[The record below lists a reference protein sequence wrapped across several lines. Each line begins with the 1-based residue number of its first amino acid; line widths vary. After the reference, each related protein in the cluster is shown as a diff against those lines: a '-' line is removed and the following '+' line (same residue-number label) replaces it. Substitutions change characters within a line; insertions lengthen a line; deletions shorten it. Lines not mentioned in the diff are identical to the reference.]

1 MYVDK
6 FYRPKPHPIGLT
18 ALLSIGKLNMRDLEQ
33 RSLRKNTAIVDKKIP
48 WKIFPGDLNEKG
60 WLAWITALLGKQH
73 CSTRAFHSPRSL

>member
-48 WKIFPGDLNEKG
+48 
-60 WLAWITALLGKQH
+60 
-73 CSTRAFHSPRSL
+73 